1 MKRIN
6 STERQKSPT
15 PEMEL
20 SLLDLYCG
28 CGGMSTGLCFG
39 SRGGGVNLIA
49 VNTNIVDVLWLSI
62 VIIAFFNYFLI
73 INRDGL
79 LMETK
84 LHVKASD

>member
-1 MKRIN
+1 
-6 STERQKSPT
+6 
-15 PEMEL
+15 MEL

-62 VIIAFFNYFLI
+62 VIVAF
-73 INRDGL
+73 
-79 LMETK
+79 
-84 LHVKASD
+84 